1 MGKIRTLK
9 KHTGNFERCDAL
21 LSIIT
26 VESCSGGCLSV
37 IMKSKKVALINL
49 GCSKNLVDAEEM
61 IGRIADSGS
70 TICQNPEDA
79 EVLIINTCGFIN
91 DSKLESVDTI
101 LKAAKLKDSAHC
113 KKLIVTGCLAQR
125 YSKELKAE
133 MPEIDHVVGLKDFTT
148 LTELSGSGRKKAK
161 LPLSQCN
168 DDWRNRIRLTP
179 SHYAYLRISDGC
191 DNRCSY
197 CAIPGIRGKF
207 YSRTMENIVEESA
220 QMAREGVKEINIISQ
235 DTTSYGVD
243 LYGKR
248 QLHLLLEKLAALPG
262 IEWIRVLYTH
272 PRYFYPELIQVMA
285 RHEKICRYIDLPI
298 QHINDAILEKMGR
311 GVTRVRIEELI
322 ASLRSAI
329 PGIYVRTSVIVGF
342 PGETEEQFEELLGFI
357 KATRFER
364 LGVFTYSKEEG
375 TPAASFKNQVPK
387 KVKERRLK
395 EAMLAQQEIVL
406 ERHKGL
412 VGQIISVMVDEEN
425 REQGGWVGRTCGDAP
440 DVDCKVILHENPHH
454 AHPKGRQ
461 KKAGDASKEDRLKAG
476 DIRDVRIIDI
486 AEYDLVGTFVK

>member
-1 MGKIRTLK
+1 M
-9 KHTGNFERCDAL
+9 

-26 VESCSGGCLSV
+26 VESCSGGCFSV

-70 TICQNPEDA
+70 TICQYPEDA

-91 DSKLESVDTI
+91 DSKQESIDTI
-101 LKAAKLKDSAHC
+101 LKAAKLKDDAHC

-125 YSKELKAE
+125 YSNELKE
-133 MPEIDHVVGLKDFTT
+133 EVPEIDHVVGLKDFTT

-161 LPLSQCN
+161 LSPSQCN

-197 CAIPGIRGKF
+197 CAIPGIRGRF
-207 YSRTMENIVEESA
+207 YSRTMENILEEAA
-220 QMAREGVKEINIISQ
+220 QMAREGVKEVNIISQ

-243 LYGKR
+243 LYGER
-248 QLHLLLEKLAALPG
+248 QLHLLLEKLAAIPG

-285 RHEKICRYIDLPI
+285 RYEKICRYIDLPI
-298 QHINDAILEKMGR
+298 QHVNDAILEKMGR
-311 GVTRVRIEELI
+311 GVTRARIEELI
-322 ASLRSAI
+322 AGLRSAI

-387 KVKERRLK
+387 KVKDRRLK
-395 EAMLAQQEIVL
+395 EVMLVQQEIVL
-406 ERHKGL
+406 ERHKGM
-412 VGQIISVMVDEEN
+412 VGQTISVMIDEEN
-425 REQGGWVGRTCGDAP
+425 REQGGWIGRTCGDAP
-440 DVDCKVILHENPHH
+440 DVDCKVIIHENPLP

-461 KKAGDASKEDRLKAG
+461 KKAIDASKEGRLKAG
-476 DIRDVRIIDI
+476 DIRDVRITDI
-486 AEYDLVGTFVK
+486 AEYDLVGTFVT